1 MVGID
6 QKRIAKNTLMLYIR
20 MGVVMLVNL
29 YASRVI
35 LAAIGKVD
43 FGIYGAVGSIVQ
55 MCSCLSA
62 TMSTA
67 CQRFYS
73 FEIGRG
79 NFDRLRRCFSQT
91 IIVFI
96 VIALT
101 VVLFSESAG
110 IWFLENKMKLAGR
123 VYAAH
128 YVFQLSIVSFIFQIM
143 RIPYMGMVIAKE
155 KMKVF
160 AYISVFEALGSLT
173 ISFLLKYSHHDR
185 LILYAWLML
194 TVQIMT
200 TLAFYLYCRIFY
212 VECRVSLKYDR
223 TIFRQIFAFTGWE
236 MIGSLAGVFKTYG
249 VNLLLINPF
258 FGPVMNAARD
268 VANKVYSTILQL
280 QTNFFMAVKPQLI
293 KSYADGKVDDMI
305 ALMCQ
310 SLRLTY
316 YLLLVVAIPILVET
330 PMILDIWL
338 EDVPEYAPL
347 FARLLIV
354 NGLIDTFSNPL
365 ASAIQ
370 ATGRNKWYQICMGST
385 LLAIVPIGYA
395 GLKWLDWNVE
405 AVFYV
410 SIALSIIAQ
419 WVRVCFVKRQVGLDV
434 TLFLRNVVSV
444 ILMVTAVGFFV
455 PLLVKSCVCMANRYV
470 QSLLIMALSIV
481 WAIVVVYV
489 IGITESERKKIN
501 LYIERVLEFVIC
513 RR

>member
-20 MGVVMLVNL
+20 MGVVMMVNL

-35 LAAIGKVD
+35 LAALGKVD

-55 MCSCLSA
+55 MCSFLSV

-96 VIALT
+96 VIALI
-101 VVLFSESAG
+101 VVLLSESAG
-110 IWFLENKMKLAGR
+110 MWFLENKMQLAGR
-123 VYAAH
+123 TYAAH

-173 ISFLLKYSHHDR
+173 ISLLLKYSHHDR

-223 TIFRQIFAFTGWE
+223 AMFRQVFSFTGWE
-236 MIGSLAGVFKTYG
+236 MIGSLAGVCKTYG
-249 VNLLLINPF
+249 VNLLLLNPF
-258 FGPVMNAARD
+258 FGPVINAARD

-395 GLKWLDWNVE
+395 GFKWLDWNAE

-410 SIALSIIAQ
+410 SIVLSVAAQ
-419 WVRVCFVKRQVGLDV
+419 CVRVYFVRKQIELDVRMFMRQVV
-434 TLFLRNVVSV
+434 YV
-444 ILMVTAVGFFV
+444 ILLVTSVCVAL
-455 PLLVKSCVCMANRYV
+455 PLLVKWLFEMSDDLLSAIIVMAV
-470 QSLLIMALSIV
+470 SMM
-481 WAIVVVYV
+481 WTAIVVYF
-489 IGITESERKKIN
+489 IGITGSERKYVNGFVKK
-501 LYIERVLEFVIC
+501 YIGFVIC

>member
-1 MVGID
+1 
-6 QKRIAKNTLMLYIR
+6 MLYIR

-35 LAAIGKVD
+35 LAALGKVD

-55 MCSCLSA
+55 MCSFLSA

-79 NFDRLRRCFSQT
+79 DFDRLRRCFSQT

-101 VVLFSESAG
+101 VVLLSESAG
-110 IWFLENKMKLAGR
+110 MWFLENKMKLAGR

-143 RIPYMGMVIAKE
+143 RVPYMGMVIARE

-160 AYISVFEALGSLT
+160 AYISVFEAFGSLA
-173 ISFLLKYSHHDR
+173 ISLLLSHSHNDK

-194 TVQIMT
+194 VVQVMT
-200 TLAFYLYCRIFY
+200 SLAFYLYCRIFY
-212 VECRVSLKYDR
+212 AECRVSIKYDR
-223 TIFRQIFAFTGWE
+223 TIFRQVFSFTGWE
-236 MIGSLAGVFKTYG
+236 MIGSLAGVCKTYG
-249 VNLLLINPF
+249 VNLLLLNPF
-258 FGPVMNAARD
+258 FGPVVNAARD
-268 VANKVYSTILQL
+268 VANRVYNTIVQL
-280 QTNFFMAVKPQLI
+280 QSNFFMAVKPQLI
-293 KSYADGKVDDMI
+293 KSYADGRTEDMI
-305 ALMCQ
+305 GLMCQ

-316 YLLLVVAIPILVET
+316 YMLLIVALPILIET
-330 PMILDIWL
+330 PAVLDIWL
-338 EDVPEYAPL
+338 KEVPEYAVV

-354 NGLIDTFSNPL
+354 NGMIDTFTNPL

-385 LLAIVPIGYA
+385 LLAIVPVGYV
-395 GLKWLDWNVE
+395 GYKWLNWDVE
-405 AVFYV
+405 IVFYV
-410 SIALSIIAQ
+410 SIILSMVAQ
-419 WVRVCFVKRQVGLDV
+419 FERVYFVRKLVGLDV
-434 TLFLRNVVSV
+434 RMFVREVVSV
-444 ILMVTAVGFFV
+444 ILLVTSVCV
-455 PLLVKSCVCMANRYV
+455 TLPLLVKWLFEMSDG
-470 QSLLIMALSIV
+470 LLSAIIVMTVSMIWTAL
-481 WAIVVVYV
+481 VVYF
-489 IGITESERKKIN
+489 IGITGSERKYVNGFVKK
-501 LYIERVLEFVIC
+501 YIGFVIC